1 MAKPAFDPA
10 RVRVLISNDDGIEA
24 PGLKLLERIARGLF
38 KDVWVVAPET
48 EQSATSHSL
57 TIRRPLRVRKAGR
70 QRFAVDGTPTDAV
83 LLAVNHIMKDHK
95 PSLCLSGINRGANLG
110 EDVIYSGTVAAAMEA
125 TLLGVPA
132 IALSQ
137 VTHSPQPVL
146 WATAE
151 AHAAAVLDRLVHA
164 SWPSNVM
171 VNVNFPN
178 VAPDAVKGVR
188 VAGQGRHKIG
198 DELLENRDPRGIP
211 YYWIGTMRREDATR
225 KGTDIWA
232 ANDGYIAVTP
242 LHLDFT
248 HRPTSR
254 RLAAM
259 FAKPDQRRAT
269 RR

>member
-1 MAKPAFDPA
+1 MAKTAFDPTRA
-10 RVRVLISNDDGIEA
+10 RVLLSNDDGIEA
-24 PGLKLLERIARGLF
+24 PGLKLLEKIARSLF

-83 LLAVNHIMKDHK
+83 LLAVNHIMKDAR

-137 VTHSPQPVL
+137 VTYSPQPAL
-146 WATAE
+146 WETAE
-151 AHAAAVLDRLVHA
+151 AYAAGVLEHLVRT
-164 SWPSNVM
+164 SWPENVM
-171 VNVNFPN
+171 INVNFPN
-178 VAPDAVKGVR
+178 RRPDDVKGIM

-198 DELLENRDPRGIP
+198 DELLENRDPRGTP

-232 ANDGYIAVTP
+232 ANSGYIAVTP

-248 HRPTSR
+248 HRPTMR
-254 RLAAM
+254 RLAAE
-259 FAKPDQRRAT
+259 FAEAAPRRA
-269 RR
+269 RRR